1 MHTTDLAEL
10 ARSIDADE
18 AVRRS
23 VQRRTLAVVVASQVL
38 GGAGLAAGI
47 TVGAL
52 LARDM
57 LGSDSLTGAP
67 AALFTLGSALA
78 AFLVG
83 RFTQRWGRRTG
94 LGLGFAA
101 GGVGAIGVVLTAV
114 ADDVPLLFVS
124 LFVYGAG
131 TATNLQARYAG
142 TDLALPTQRGT
153 AVSVAMV
160 STTLGAVA
168 GPNLVEPMGAL
179 ALSLG
184 IPALAGPFLLA
195 AAAYLGAGAVLLL
208 LLRPDPFLVAQH
220 LDHAP
225 GLPPVAVADVDADI
239 DPAAVDGEP
248 EAASAPVAPDAAPA
262 RDRRAPGVVLGATIM
277 VLTQVTMVAIMTMT
291 PVHMRGH
298 DHALSAVGIVIG
310 IHIGAMYLPSLVTGV
325 LVDRVGRIPM
335 AIAAAVTMLLA
346 GTVAALAPSDSLGLL
361 IVALTLLGLGWNF
374 GLIAGT
380 ALVVDAT
387 SPTHR
392 AKTQG
397 SIDVLIALS
406 GAGASALSGLLLAAT
421 SYATVAVVGGL
432 LSLLLVP
439 VVVWARRATQRR
451 RALGG

>member
-1 MHTTDLAEL
+1 MPATDLAEL

-18 AVRRS
+18 AVRRR

-57 LGSDSLTGAP
+57 LGTDALTGAP

-83 RFTQRWGRRTG
+83 RLTQRWGRRTG

-101 GGVGAIGVVLTAV
+101 GGAGAVGVVVAAV
-114 ADDVPLLFVS
+114 ADNVPLLFAS

-153 AVSVAMV
+153 AVSVALV

-168 GPNLVEPMGAL
+168 GPNLVEPLGAL

-195 AAAYLGAGAVLLL
+195 AAAYFGAGTVLFL

-220 LDHAP
+220 LVRTP
-225 GLPPVAVADVDADI
+225 GLPPVASSSTEIEAD
-239 DPAAVDGEP
+239 
-248 EAASAPVAPDAAPA
+248 AASAAAGAAAAPD
-262 RDRRAPGVVLGATIM
+262 RFVPGVVLGATIM
-277 VLTQVTMVAIMTMT
+277 VLTQATMVAIMTMT

-346 GTVAALAPSDSLGLL
+346 GAVAALAPSDSLGLL

-374 GLIAGT
+374 GLISGT

-397 SIDVLIALS
+397 SIDVLIALA
-406 GAGASALSGLLLAAT
+406 GAGASAMSGLLLAA
-421 SYATVAVVGGL
+421 SSFATVAVVGGL

-439 VVVWARRATQRR
+439 VVVWARRATRRR
-451 RALGG
+451 RATGG

>member
-1 MHTTDLAEL
+1 MTDFAAL

-18 AVRRS
+18 AVRRR

-83 RFTQRWGRRTG
+83 RITQRRGRRAG

-101 GGVGAIGVVLTAV
+101 GGLGAVGVVVAAV
-114 ADDVPLLFVS
+114 AGNVPLLFVS

-131 TATNLQARYAG
+131 TATNLQARYSG

-153 AVSVAMV
+153 AVSVALV

-168 GPNLVEPMGAL
+168 GPNLVEPLGAL

-184 IPALAGPFLLA
+184 IPSLAGPFLLA
-195 AAAYLGAGAVLLL
+195 AAAYFGAGTVLFL

-220 LDHAP
+220 LGRTP
-225 GLPPVAVADVDADI
+225 GLPPVSTAVTEVPPDDGAE
-239 DPAAVDGEP
+239 PAV
-248 EAASAPVAPDAAPA
+248 AAPA
-262 RDRRAPGVVLGATIM
+262 AAAERAVPGVVLGAAIM
-277 VLTQVTMVAIMTMT
+277 VLTQATMVAIMTMT

-325 LVDRVGRIPM
+325 LVDRIGRIPM
-335 AIAAAVTMLLA
+335 AIAAAVTMLAA
-346 GTVAALAPSDSLGLL
+346 GGVAALAPSDSLGMLV
-361 IVALTLLGLGWNF
+361 VALALLGLGWNF

-387 SPTHR
+387 APAHR

-397 SIDVLIALS
+397 SIDVLIALA
-406 GAGASALSGLLLAAT
+406 GAGASALSGLLLAAS

-439 VVVWARRATQRR
+439 VVIWARRATARR
-451 RALGG
+451 TC

>member
-1 MHTTDLAEL
+1 MPAPDLAEL

-18 AVRRS
+18 AVRRH

-83 RFTQRWGRRTG
+83 RVTQRRGRRTG

-101 GGVGAIGVVLTAV
+101 GGLGAIGVVVAAV
-114 ADDVPLLFVS
+114 ADNVPLLFVS

-153 AVSVAMV
+153 AVSVALV
-160 STTLGAVA
+160 STTIGAVA
-168 GPNLVEPMGAL
+168 GPNLVEPLGAL
-179 ALSLG
+179 ALSFG

-195 AAAYLGAGAVLLL
+195 AAAYLGAGTVLFL

-220 LDHAP
+220 LDRIP
-225 GLPPVAVADVDADI
+225 GLPPVPASSAAAPPDDA
-239 DPAAVDGEP
+239 EH
-248 EAASAPVAPDAAPA
+248 EAAPD
-262 RDRRAPGVVLGATIM
+262 RYVPGVVLGATIM
-277 VLTQVTMVAIMTMT
+277 VLTQATMVAIMTMT

-346 GTVAALAPSDSLGLL
+346 GAVAALAPSDSLGLL

-374 GLIAGT
+374 GLISGT

-397 SIDVLIALS
+397 SIDVLIALA
-406 GAGASALSGLLLAAT
+406 GAGASALSGLLLAA
-421 SYATVAVVGGL
+421 SSFATVAVVGGL

-439 VVVWARRATQRR
+439 VVVWARRATRRR

>member
-1 MHTTDLAEL
+1 
-10 ARSIDADE
+10 
-18 AVRRS
+18 
-23 VQRRTLAVVVASQVL
+23 
-38 GGAGLAAGI
+38 
-47 TVGAL
+47 
-52 LARDM
+52 
-57 LGSDSLTGAP
+57 
-67 AALFTLGSALA
+67 
-78 AFLVG
+78 
-83 RFTQRWGRRTG
+83 
-94 LGLGFAA
+94 
-101 GGVGAIGVVLTAV
+101 
-114 ADDVPLLFVS
+114 VPLLFVS

-153 AVSVAMV
+153 AVSVALV

-168 GPNLVEPMGAL
+168 GPNLVEPLGAL
-179 ALSLG
+179 ALSFG

-195 AAAYLGAGAVLLL
+195 AAAYLAAGTVLFL

-220 LDHAP
+220 LDRTP
-225 GLPPVAVADVDADI
+225 GLPPV
-239 DPAAVDGEP
+239 PAS
-248 EAASAPVAPDAAPA
+248 SAAAPPDDA
-262 RDRRAPGVVLGATIM
+262 EHDAVPDRFVPGVVLGATIM
-277 VLTQVTMVAIMTMT
+277 VLTQATMVAIMTMT

-346 GTVAALAPSDSLGLL
+346 GAVAALAPSDSLGLL
-361 IVALTLLGLGWNF
+361 ILALTLLGLGWNF
-374 GLIAGT
+374 GLISGT

-397 SIDVLIALS
+397 SIDVLIALA
-406 GAGASALSGLLLAAT
+406 GAGASALSGLLLAAS

-439 VVVWARRATQRR
+439 VVVWAPRATRRR
-451 RALGG
+451 RAVGG